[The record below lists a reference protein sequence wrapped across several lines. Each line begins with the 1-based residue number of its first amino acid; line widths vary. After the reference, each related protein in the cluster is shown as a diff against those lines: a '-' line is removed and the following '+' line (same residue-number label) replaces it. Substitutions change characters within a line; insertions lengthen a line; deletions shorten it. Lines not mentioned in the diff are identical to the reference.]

1 MYLCRS
7 KSLLSRIAE
16 LLQIGKEE
24 EYLRERR
31 CYCAWQ
37 HQSTGRD
44 LLLGFT
50 KPLFSHLQ
58 YSQSECRKIITH
70 NWESH
75 WLVRCEPPWQ
85 SYLLKYL
92 STYLFGKKKNIPA
105 TFELVQSFHFTF
117 TLFQFWSIIVNN
129 FMEILRNAFVAA
141 DCLS

>member
-1 MYLCRS
+1 MYVYRS

-37 HQSTGRD
+37 HQSTGWA

-75 WLVRCEPPWQ
+75 WLVRC
-85 SYLLKYL
+85 
-92 STYLFGKKKNIPA
+92 
-105 TFELVQSFHFTF
+105 
-117 TLFQFWSIIVNN
+117 
-129 FMEILRNAFVAA
+129 
-141 DCLS
+141 